1 MKRILQ
7 VFIQEYRNIFSDI
20 GALLVFFGAILLYPI
35 VYPIPYLPE
44 VMREVPLAVV
54 DLDYSQASRGLIR
67 MVDASEL
74 VAVTMRPDNL
84 AQAEESFYRGEVY
97 GILVIAE
104 DFNKALLKGA
114 QANVSVYAD
123 ASYFLIYRT
132 VMTGVIKS
140 SRYFSAG
147 IEIKR
152 LMASGLSQNQSMA
165 VRDPIELISVP
176 LFNAFGGY
184 ASYVVPAVLILLLQQ
199 TLLIGTGLLGGTA
212 IENRNF
218 IFFSDNTNQNASA
231 FLIIIGKTLAYG
243 SLYMVHAL
251 YYFTVVYRFYHFPL
265 RSQPFELFCFLLP
278 FLISVTLLGLT
289 LSTLF
294 QNRETSM
301 LLLVFTS
308 IPILFLA
315 GFSWP
320 VECIPEWLRTLSL
333 LLPSTPGI
341 SGLMKM
347 NQMGASLQEVK
358 YDWGILWGQCAL
370 YFFLASICFNRMAR
384 RIKGRL
390 ETPMKGVS
398 VKNFLFKEL

>member
-1 MKRILQ
+1 MKHILQ
-7 VFIQEYRNIFSDI
+7 AGIQEYRNIFSDI

-54 DLDYSQASRGLIR
+54 DLDHSQASRGLIR
-67 MVDASEL
+67 MVDASES
-74 VAVTMRPDNL
+74 VAVTMMPDNL
-84 AQAEESFYRGEVY
+84 SQAEEAFYREEVY
-97 GILVIAE
+97 GILVIAD
-104 DFNKALLKGA
+104 DFNKALLKGE

-132 VMTGVIKS
+132 VMTGVVKS

-165 VRDPIELISVP
+165 VRDPVELISVP

-212 IENRNF
+212 REH
-218 IFFSDNTNQNASA
+218 QNAGFFFHNNTKNTSV
-231 FLIIIGKTLAYG
+231 FQIIAGKTLAYG

-251 YYFTVVYRFYHFPL
+251 YYFSVVYRLYHFPL
-265 RSQPFELFCFLLP
+265 RSQPVALFWFLLP
-278 FLISVTLLGLT
+278 FLLSVTLLGLS

-294 QNRETSM
+294 KSRETSM

-341 SGLMKM
+341 SGLIKM

-358 YDWGILWGQCAL
+358 SEWWMLWGQCAL
-370 YFFLASICFNRMAR
+370 YFVFASICFNRMAR
-384 RIKGRL
+384 RIREQLGHL
-390 ETPMKGVS
+390 YS
-398 VKNFLFKEL
+398 

>member
-1 MKRILQ
+1 MKRVLQ
-7 VFIQEYRNIFSDI
+7 VWIQEYRNILSDKA
-20 GALLVFFGAILLYPI
+20 ALLVFFGAILLYPI

-44 VMREVPLAVV
+44 VVREVPLAVV
-54 DLDYSQASRGLIR
+54 DLDHSQASRTLIR
-67 MVDASEL
+67 MVNASES
-74 VAVTMRPDNL
+74 VAVAMMPDNL
-84 AQAEESFYRGEVY
+84 AQAEDAFYRGQVF
-97 GILVIAE
+97 GVLVISN
-104 DFNKALLKGA
+104 DFNKTLLQGK

-123 ASYFLIYRT
+123 ASYFLVYRT
-132 VMTGVIKS
+132 VMTGVVKS
-140 SRYFSAG
+140 SRYFAAG

-152 LMASGLSQNQSMA
+152 LMASGLSQNKAMA
-165 VRDPIELISVP
+165 VRDPVELISVP

-212 IENRNF
+212 REQ
-218 IFFSDNTNQNASA
+218 QNARFFFHNGKRSA
-231 FLIIIGKTLAYG
+231 SVFPVIIGKTIAYG

-251 YYFTVVYRFYHFPL
+251 YYFSVVYRFYNFPL
-265 RSQPFELFCFLLP
+265 RSQPFEIFWFLLP
-278 FLISVTLLGLT
+278 FLLSVTLLGLA

-294 QNRETSM
+294 KSRETSM

-320 VECIPEWLRTLSL
+320 VECIPEWLRALSL

-341 SGLMKM
+341 SGLIKM

-358 YDWGILWGQCAL
+358 SEWFMLWGQCAL
-370 YFFLASICFNRMAR
+370 YFVLASICFNRMAR
-384 RIKGRL
+384 RIR
-390 ETPMKGVS
+390 E
-398 VKNFLFKEL
+398 

>member
-1 MKRILQ
+1 MKRIFQ
-7 VFIQEYRNIFSDI
+7 VWIQEYRNIFSDS
-20 GALLVFFGAILLYPI
+20 GALLLFFGAILFYPI
-35 VYPIPYLPE
+35 FYPIPYLPE
-44 VMREVPLAVV
+44 VVRDVPLAVV
-54 DLDYSQASRGLIR
+54 DFDHSQTSRSLIR
-67 MVDASEL
+67 MVDASES
-74 VAVTMRPDNL
+74 VAVVLMPNNL
-84 AQAEESFYRGEVY
+84 AQAEDAFYRGKVY
-97 GILVIAE
+97 GVLVIE
-104 DFNKALLKGA
+104 DDFNKDLLQGR
-114 QANVSVYAD
+114 QAHVSVYAD

-132 VMTGVIKS
+132 VMTGVVMS

-152 LMASGLSQNQSMA
+152 LMASGLSQNQAMS

-176 LFNAFGGY
+176 LFNPFGGY
-184 ASYVVPAVLILLLQQ
+184 ASYVVPAVLVLLLQQ

-212 IENRNF
+212 REHQNSSFFFHNRNR
-218 IFFSDNTNQNASA
+218 NVPA
-231 FLIIIGKTLAYG
+231 FQIVIGKTLAYG

-347 NQMGASLQEVK
+347 NQMGASLQEVT

-370 YFFLASICFNRMAR
+370 YFVLASICFNRMAR
-384 RIKGRL
+384 RIKGSHRYQNQCL
-390 ETPMKGVS
+390 VS
-398 VKNFLFKEL
+398 G